1 MNTNEDKAA
10 FVNHVFATNTAA
22 EFDIL
27 GNAFGIDC
35 PTYVAGALG
44 IHDECLCRDA
54 ALLAA
59 LEKHLDA
66 PSGLVPAP
74 KIGFAVSRSRWSV
87 FALSAPYLNEVVG
100 EARNA
105 GNPRDA
111 VQTRIFADHLN
122 DDEIGKWAVEN
133 LGELVLC
140 DGTSW
145 IRIYWMAVM
154 SAAACNKDVKAPA
167 LSVAVMGYLLAQRC
181 LELAPDGAQADA
193 DAARRAVETVFDE
206 LHATPNGS
214 RLSPGDLQI
223 AVRFLFHQEPT

>member
-1 MNTNEDKAA
+1 M
-10 FVNHVFATNTAA
+10 
-22 EFDIL
+22 
-27 GNAFGIDC
+27 
-35 PTYVAGALG
+35 
-44 IHDECLCRDA
+44 
-54 ALLAA
+54 
-59 LEKHLDA
+59 
-66 PSGLVPAP
+66 
-74 KIGFAVSRSRWSV
+74 

-122 DDEIGKWAVEN
+122 DDEKGNRAVEN
-133 LGELVLC
+133 LGEAVRC

-145 IRIYWMAVM
+145 IRIHWMAVM
-154 SAAACNKDVKAPA
+154 SATTGKSDVKAPA

-193 DAARRAVETVFDE
+193 DAARRALESVFDE

-214 RLSPGDLQI
+214 KLSPGDLQN
-223 AVRFLFHQEPT
+223 AVKFLFEQKAA